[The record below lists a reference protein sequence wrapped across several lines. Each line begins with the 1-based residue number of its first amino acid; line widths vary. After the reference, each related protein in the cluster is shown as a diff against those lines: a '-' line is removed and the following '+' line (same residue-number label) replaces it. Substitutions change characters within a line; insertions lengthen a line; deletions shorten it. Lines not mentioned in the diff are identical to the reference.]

1 MSKLKAMALI
11 ALALL
16 LFSTLAFGQ
25 ANYPNRPVKMI
36 VPFAPGGASD
46 FVARIISPKLGE
58 LLGQTIV
65 IENRPGASGNIGMEA
80 AAKAAADGY
89 TIYLGNIGTIAINP
103 AVFPNLS
110 INPQKDFTAITLVA
124 GVPSILIANPSVP
137 ANTVAE
143 LVALAKSKP
152 GELNFASPGSSTLNR
167 LEMERFMKFAD
178 LKIVHIPYK
187 GGAGPAVTG
196 MLGGETQV
204 MFVTL
209 SSAISFVQAGKLK
222 PLGISTTKRIDAL
235 PQVPTMIEAGY
246 PDMVSSSWQG
256 IFVPA
261 GTPRPIVEKIH
272 AAVLATMDSPEIKQR
287 FAGGGVDVL
296 TSKTPEDFAAFVAAE
311 TGPGPDRR
319 SDSEVDAYIRATAI
333 TVHHPLGTCKM
344 GSDRDPDAVVDAEC
358 KVRGVEGLRIV
369 DASVM
374 PDLVGGNINAPVI
387 MIAEKAADLIRGREP
402 LAPVNV

>member
-1 MSKLKAMALI
+1 MTKLAGKALVALVFM
-11 ALALL
+11 
-16 LFSTLAFGQ
+16 LFAALAFGQ
-25 ANYPNRPVKMI
+25 ASYPNRPVKMI

-65 IENRPGASGNIGMEA
+65 IDNRPGASGNIGMEA
-80 AAKAAADGY
+80 AAKSPADGY

-103 AVFPNLS
+103 AVFSNLS

-124 GVPSILIANPSVP
+124 GVPSILIAIPTVP
-137 ANTVAE
+137 ANTVGE

-167 LEMERFMKFAD
+167 LEMERFMKFAN
-178 LKIVHIPYK
+178 LSMVHIPYK

-209 SSAISFVQAGKLK
+209 SSAIAFVQAGKLK

-256 IFVPA
+256 VFVPA
-261 GTPRPIVEKIH
+261 GTPRPIVEKLH
-272 AAVLATMDSPEIKQR
+272 AALVATMDSPEIKQR
-287 FAGGGVDVL
+287 FAGGGVDVM
-296 TSKTPEDFAAFVAAE
+296 TSKTPEEFASFVAAE
-311 TGPGPDRR
+311 TARWGKVAKESG
-319 SDSEVDAYIRATAI
+319 ATI
-333 TVHHPLGTCKM
+333 
-344 GSDRDPDAVVDAEC
+344 D
-358 KVRGVEGLRIV
+358 
-369 DASVM
+369 
-374 PDLVGGNINAPVI
+374 
-387 MIAEKAADLIRGREP
+387 
-402 LAPVNV
+402 

>member
-1 MSKLKAMALI
+1 MSKLKPVAWVALVLPLFS
-11 ALALL
+11 ALAI
-16 LFSTLAFGQ
+16 GQ

-209 SSAISFVQAGKLK
+209 SSAISFVQAGRLK

-246 PDMVSSSWQG
+246 PEMVSSSWQG
-256 IFVPA
+256 VFVPA
-261 GTPRPIVEKIH
+261 GTPRPTVEKIH
-272 AAVLATMDSPEIKQR
+272 SALLATMDSPEVKQR
-287 FAGGGVDVL
+287 FAGGGVDVM

-311 TGPGPDRR
+311 TARWGKVAKESGAT
-319 SDSEVDAYIRATAI
+319 VD
-333 TVHHPLGTCKM
+333 
-344 GSDRDPDAVVDAEC
+344 
-358 KVRGVEGLRIV
+358 
-369 DASVM
+369 
-374 PDLVGGNINAPVI
+374 
-387 MIAEKAADLIRGREP
+387 
-402 LAPVNV
+402 

>member
-1 MSKLKAMALI
+1 MTKLKPLAFVT
-11 ALALL
+11 LALL

-25 ANYPNRPVKMI
+25 ANYPNHPIKML

-58 LLGQTIV
+58 VLGQTIV

-80 AAKAAADGY
+80 AAKASPDGY

-110 INPQKDFTAITLVA
+110 LNPQKDFIAVSLVA
-124 GVPSILIANPSVP
+124 GVPSILIANPTVP
-137 ANTVAE
+137 VNTVAE

-167 LEMERFMKFAD
+167 LEMERFMKAAD

-209 SSAISFVQAGKLK
+209 SSAISFVQAGRLK

-235 PQVPTMIEAGY
+235 PQVPTMIEAGF

-256 IFVPA
+256 VFVPA
-261 GTPRPIVEKIH
+261 GTPRPIVEKLH
-272 AAVLATMDSPEIKQR
+272 AALLTTMESPEVKQR
-287 FAGGGVDVL
+287 FAGGGVDVM
-296 TSKTPEDFAAFVAAE
+296 TSKTPEDFTGFVAAE
-311 TGPGPDRR
+311 TARWGKVAKESGAT
-319 SDSEVDAYIRATAI
+319 VD
-333 TVHHPLGTCKM
+333 
-344 GSDRDPDAVVDAEC
+344 
-358 KVRGVEGLRIV
+358 
-369 DASVM
+369 
-374 PDLVGGNINAPVI
+374 
-387 MIAEKAADLIRGREP
+387 
-402 LAPVNV
+402 

>member
-1 MSKLKAMALI
+1 MSKLTPT
-11 ALALL
+11 ALAALVL
-16 LFSTLAFGQ
+16 VLFSALAFGQ
-25 ANYPNRPVKMI
+25 SYPNRPVKMI

-46 FVARIISPKLGE
+46 FVARIISPKLGN

-65 IENRPGASGNIGMEA
+65 IENGPGASGNIGMEA
-80 AAKAAADGY
+80 AAKAPADGY

-110 INPQKDFTAITLVA
+110 INPQKDFIAVTLVA
-124 GVPSILIANPSVP
+124 GVPSILIANPNVP

-178 LKIVHIPYK
+178 VKIVHIPYK

-209 SSAISFVQAGKLK
+209 SSAISFVQAGRLK
-222 PLGISTTKRIDAL
+222 PLGISTTKRIEAL
-235 PQVPTMIEAGY
+235 PQVPTMTEAGY

-256 IFVPA
+256 VFVPA
-261 GTPRPIVEKIH
+261 GTPRPIVEKLH
-272 AAVLATMDSPEIKQR
+272 AALLATMESPEVKQR
-287 FAGGGVDVL
+287 FTAGGVNVV
-296 TSKTPEDFAAFVAAE
+296 TSKTPEDFAAYVAAE
-311 TGPGPDRR
+311 TARWGKIAKESG
-319 SDSEVDAYIRATAI
+319 ATI
-333 TVHHPLGTCKM
+333 
-344 GSDRDPDAVVDAEC
+344 D
-358 KVRGVEGLRIV
+358 
-369 DASVM
+369 
-374 PDLVGGNINAPVI
+374 
-387 MIAEKAADLIRGREP
+387 
-402 LAPVNV
+402 

>member
-1 MSKLKAMALI
+1 MSKLKPVAWV
-11 ALALL
+11 ALALP
-16 LFSTLAFGQ
+16 LFSALAIGQ

-209 SSAISFVQAGKLK
+209 SSAISFVQAGRLK

-246 PDMVSSSWQG
+246 PEMVSSSWQG
-256 IFVPA
+256 VFVPA
-261 GTPRPIVEKIH
+261 GTPRPTVEKIH
-272 AAVLATMDSPEIKQR
+272 SALLATMDSPEVKQR
-287 FAGGGVDVL
+287 FAGGGVDVM
-296 TSKTPEDFAAFVAAE
+296 TSKTPEEFAAFVAAE
-311 TGPGPDRR
+311 TARWGKVAKESGAT
-319 SDSEVDAYIRATAI
+319 VD
-333 TVHHPLGTCKM
+333 
-344 GSDRDPDAVVDAEC
+344 
-358 KVRGVEGLRIV
+358 
-369 DASVM
+369 
-374 PDLVGGNINAPVI
+374 
-387 MIAEKAADLIRGREP
+387 
-402 LAPVNV
+402 

>member
-1 MSKLKAMALI
+1 MSKLKPVAWV
-11 ALALL
+11 ALALP
-16 LFSTLAFGQ
+16 LFSALAIGQ

-65 IENRPGASGNIGMEA
+65 MENRPGEPGNIGMAA
-80 AAKAAADGY
+80 AAKAPVDGY

-103 AVFPNLS
+103 AVFQNLS
-110 INPQKDFTAITLVA
+110 INPQKDFIAITLVA
-124 GVPSILIANPSVP
+124 GVPSILIANPTVP

-178 LKIVHIPYK
+178 VKIVHIPYK

-272 AAVLATMDSPEIKQR
+272 AAVLATLGAMLLMYDENVRYVTSTLTPGWNRLKPGLRYALLCGDDPPVLFEQGDLGAHIARHSPWIPKENIRWSYAWIKGA
-287 FAGGGVDVL
+287 AGPASLQQVTKFTNAILKEMKKSGVDGMKLGV
-296 TSKTPEDFAAFVAAE
+296 DF
-311 TGPGPDRR
+311 
-319 SDSEVDAYIRATAI
+319 VDINI
-333 TVHHPLGTCKM
+333 IQVFK
-344 GSDRDPDAVVDAEC
+344 DAE
-358 KVRGVEGLRIV
+358 I
-369 DASVM
+369 
-374 PDLVGGNINAPVI
+374 
-387 MIAEKAADLIRGREP
+387 
-402 LAPVNV
+402 